1 MSAYERVKSNV
12 FSMLRNR
19 GIAVTSQIEESVN
32 MLYNQLGIV
41 DPAEIYQTLLLD
53 YKTTHST
60 PKASAI
66 PMSDFKSEINSI
78 NSNIFKSN
86 SNAFNIPVFKQNPPV
101 RNPPVYNPF
110 QFGNQLNPPFSSR
123 ENDYSRKSNRL
134 DDLRRKKNYHVSR
147 NKLESKKENKPAQNV
162 FFIPYSNSNISNI
175 SNDSNN
181 SNAFSFQ
188 LINPFAKKEIKKIDE
203 KSELTKDF
211 MMYIGRY
218 FETDKDFINLMKVS
232 KQ

>member
-53 YKTTHST
+53 YKTTHSS

-101 RNPPVYNPF
+101 HNPPVYNPF

-162 FFIPYSNSNISNI
+162 FFIPDSNSNISNI
-175 SNDSNN
+175 SIPICWT
-181 SNAFSFQ
+181 F
-188 LINPFAKKEIKKIDE
+188 EI
-203 KSELTKDF
+203 
-211 MMYIGRY
+211 G
-218 FETDKDFINLMKVS
+218 
-232 KQ
+232 